1 VLVADDRA
9 DVRISARF
17 VLEDNHYQVTE
28 AENPTMTKEL
38 IKLQRVD
45 LVLLDMNY
53 SRDTTSG
60 EEGVMY
66 LYVTD
71 ASGLPLVYLTRHGFV
86 FMHTQHQMH
95 MIARDCSLTHKHR
108 YPCQILMITTIPY
121 LLPRPVCARNSYLN
135 IYQ

>member
-28 AENPTMTKEL
+28 AESPTITKEL

-60 EEGVMY
+60 EEG
-66 LYVTD
+66 L
-71 ASGLPLVYLTRHGFV
+71 SCWHG
-86 FMHTQHQMH
+86 
-95 MIARDCSLTHKHR
+95 
-108 YPCQILMITTIPY
+108 
-121 LLPRPVCARNSYLN
+121 
-135 IYQ
+135 